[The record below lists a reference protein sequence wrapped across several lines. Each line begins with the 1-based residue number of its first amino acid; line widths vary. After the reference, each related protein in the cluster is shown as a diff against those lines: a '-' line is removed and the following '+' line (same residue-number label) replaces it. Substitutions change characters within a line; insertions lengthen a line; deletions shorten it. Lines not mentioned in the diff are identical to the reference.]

1 MSSVESCVSD
11 DGNSFVEAVS
21 KALAENNWAIHRTEG
36 ESVIGFTV
44 RLGDDLFPIELKCY
58 DETRDVCGRV
68 IYVPEVPYAFRRR
81 AVKFA
86 HMANSTRSNGC
97 VRVDDDGWIS
107 YSNSLSL
114 WGVSVTPPVIERF
127 VLTLVKQATQIICGL
142 RALLHGEKP
151 DQAACVV

>member
-1 MSSVESCVSD
+1 MSSVDSCASD

-21 KALAENNWAIHRTEG
+21 NALTENNWAICRTED

-44 RLGDDLFPIELKCY
+44 RLGEQLFPIELKCH
-58 DETRDVCGRV
+58 DETRDICGRV
-68 IYVPEVPYAFRRR
+68 VYLPEVPYAHRRR

-86 HMANSTRSNGC
+86 DMANSNRSNGC

-114 WGVSVTPPVIERF
+114 YGISVTPQVIERF